1 MSFDNLIYIDEN
13 NITHMVSFF
22 FLLDHFLDLLESKW
36 LYEYIIKI
44 NKIYIF

>member
-22 FLLDHFLDLLESKW
+22 STRQLFGFV
-36 LYEYIIKI
+36 
-44 NKIYIF
+44 